1 MRERGAVA
9 EDTFYANHFLC
20 KRKRLS
26 VHGGKTDKI
35 LAAHVER
42 ICEAHD
48 TVLRSCYQPI
58 YGSSEADTTLME
70 NLQEQVYV

>member
-1 MRERGAVA
+1 MQ
-9 EDTFYANHFLC
+9 T
-20 KRKRLS
+20 RKRLS